1 MDGEAVLEDLFFVAV
16 SVVRSELFFDHAKVS
31 IIFSA
36 PGDTR

>member
-1 MDGEAVLEDLFFVAV
+1 MDGEKVLEDLFFVAV
-16 SVVRSELFFDHAKVS
+16 SATRGALFYDHEKVS